1 MGNYGDWGLNH
12 VNQIS
17 FRESGRLRC
26 DIVADRLPNQKI
38 WSQFWACCDLEFAA
52 DVDQIGLLD
61 IPFVHQLH
69 RLAQQIKS
77 AIYESDF
84 GLLVDKIEGAK
95 AVVKEEDIGARK
107 VDMEIQNWIAVALIT
122 KCNEYEIGF
131 VEWGVPKTDDVY
143 SAGVVDQLGEL
154 QLQFHFVATFDCNR
168 FVDGKRIINWID
180 YKDRTKLVI

>member
-1 MGNYGDWGLNH
+1 
-12 VNQIS
+12 
-17 FRESGRLRC
+17 
-26 DIVADRLPNQKI
+26 
-38 WSQFWACCDLEFAA
+38 
-52 DVDQIGLLD
+52 
-61 IPFVHQLH
+61 
-69 RLAQQIKS
+69 
-77 AIYESDF
+77 
-84 GLLVDKIEGAK
+84 
-95 AVVKEEDIGARK
+95 
-107 VDMEIQNWIAVALIT
+107 MEIQNWIAVALIT